1 MSNHDGGE
9 AGNDYDES
17 GGAGV
22 GGAGEEKI

>member
-9 AGNDYDES
+9 AGNDYDDS